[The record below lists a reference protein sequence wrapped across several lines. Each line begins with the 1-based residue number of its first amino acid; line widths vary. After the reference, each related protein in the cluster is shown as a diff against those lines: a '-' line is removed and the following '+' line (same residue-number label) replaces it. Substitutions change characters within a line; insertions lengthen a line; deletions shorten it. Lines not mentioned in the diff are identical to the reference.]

1 MRDNKPLPNIR
12 HLRAVSEVAALKNI
26 SSAAERVF
34 LSQSALTQA
43 IAKLESALGC
53 KLFQRRHTGLV
64 PTNEGKLFLQRVN
77 RCLYLLQQGV
87 REALRS
93 GKIKKDQPHP
103 SEHPAQL
110 LTNAQLRA
118 LIALQRASSFS
129 SAARALKISQ
139 PAVYKAAHDLENNL
153 NLKLFESTHAGV
165 RLTDAAQE
173 LARFSRLALREIE
186 LGFDELSSLTGS
198 DTTTIAVGV
207 VPLARTNVLPE
218 AVNRLTELKPEL
230 TVFIVDGAYE
240 DLLMQLLNGDLD
252 ILIGPLMDP
261 APSETMVQLP
271 LFNTTM
277 SVVARQ
283 GHPLARREGL
293 VADDLRGYRWVLPRQ
308 GSPARAFFNQAI
320 AERDPSALQGAV
332 ESGSQIV
339 TREILAGSDRIS
351 FLSSYQIRHDQ
362 RAGLLTVLDI
372 DLPSPRQTI
381 VMALRKEWHPTPPHL
396 LFISIIKT
404 LSQRESPDSPD
415 DVLDSLVEGTD
426 DAHAG

>member
-1 MRDNKPLPNIR
+1 MRDDKPLPNIR

-26 SSAAERVF
+26 SAAAERVF

-43 IAKLESALGC
+43 IAKLETALGC
-53 KLFQRRHTGLV
+53 KLFERRSTGLV

-93 GKIKKDQPHP
+93 GSTKKNQSHP

-118 LIALQRASSFS
+118 LMALQRASSYS
-129 SAARALKISQ
+129 SAARNLDISQ

-153 NLKLFESTHAGV
+153 NLKLFESTHTGV

-173 LARFSRLALREIE
+173 LARFSRLALREVE
-186 LGFDELSSLTGS
+186 LGFDELSSLSGS
-198 DTTTIAVGV
+198 DTTTIVVGV

-218 AVNRLTELKPEL
+218 AINRLTELKPEL
-230 TVFIVDGAYE
+230 TVCVVDGAYD

-252 ILIGPLMDP
+252 ILIGSMMEP
-261 APSETMVQLP
+261 APTDAMVQLP

-283 GHPLARREGL
+283 GHPLAERSDL
-293 VADDLRGYRWVLPRQ
+293 VADDLKGYRWVLPRP
-308 GSPARAFFNQAI
+308 GSPAREFFNQAI
-320 AERDPSALQGAV
+320 ANQDPSALAGAV

-381 VMALRKEWHPTPPHL
+381 VLALRKEWHPTPPHL

-404 LSQRESPDSPD
+404 LSQRETFDSSDEQPDTVSANGD
-415 DVLDSLVEGTD
+415 ET
-426 DAHAG
+426 HIE